1 MHQLIGIELSA
12 TISESRFTLDEL
24 VIKVREL
31 FAEKGMAQVVGL
43 ILRLV
48 DQLQAIG
55 HTTGQTITPR
65 TCSCGHTR
73 YEMKDRLA
81 RQLHTSVGTVIFDW
95 RRLACRECGK
105 TWCPLR
111 EFLGL
116 ERWQSKSAELER
128 IAVEVVSEQSYRRG
142 SRHLAVAGEIPVAK
156 STLHRW
162 VVDSAAA
169 EWRAPTNPLATLMA
183 DGTGYKRRPDPAR
196 QQDHRGDL
204 KVLVGRTAK
213 GQWKALGAWSGQSW
227 SEIVEQLSPSD
238 SPPPVRADTV
248 VCDGENGLAQSLA
261 RLANAQQ
268 RCPWHLVR
276 DLSIAL
282 WKDGASLERRR
293 AGQHELNELVG
304 IELPAADLEKVKPE
318 EREALRQRVKTA
330 EEQLDKLVRTLR
342 EQGYQRA
349 ANYIADAQG
358 KLFRYV
364 EFWLE
369 TGVVCP
375 RTTSW
380 LERMMRELGR
390 RLKKIAFGWSERGAA
405 RMACVILRRI
415 TDPAEW
421 DAYWRQRLGLN
432 DNVLLSLRSVKT
444 L

>member
-1 MHQLIGIELSA
+1 
-12 TISESRFTLDEL
+12 
-24 VIKVREL
+24 
-31 FAEKGMAQVVGL
+31 MAQVVAL
-43 ILRLV
+43 ILHLV
-48 DQLQAIG
+48 DELQAMR
-55 HTTGQTITPR
+55 HTTGQATPPR
-65 TCSCGHTR
+65 ACPCGHTR
-73 YEMKDRLA
+73 YELKDRLP
-81 RQLHTSVGTVIFDW
+81 RQLHTSVGTVEFRW
-95 RRLACRECGK
+95 RRLACRHCDK

-156 STLHRW
+156 SALHRW
-162 VVDSAAA
+162 VVESPAA
-169 EWRAPTNPLATLMA
+169 EWTPPADPLAVLMA
-183 DGTGYKRRPDPAR
+183 DGTGYKRRPDPA
-196 QQDHRGDL
+196 QGQDRRGEL
-204 KVLVGRTAK
+204 RVLVGRTAQGK
-213 GQWKALGAWSGQSW
+213 WKALGAWSGQTW
-227 SEIVEQLSPSD
+227 AQIVQTVSD
-238 SPPPVRADTV
+238 EAKGPPLHADTLV
-248 VCDGENGLAQSLA
+248 SDGENGLAQALA
-261 RLANAQQ
+261 QLANGQQ

-282 WKDGASLERRR
+282 WKDGAPLAQRREQ
-293 AGQHELNELVG
+293 QHQLNELIG
-304 IELPAADLEKVKPE
+304 LELPAGELETVKPE
-318 EREALRQRVKTA
+318 DREALRQRVETA
-330 EEQLDKLVRTLR
+330 EQNLTDLVRTLR
-342 EQGYQRA
+342 TQGYERA
-349 ANYIADAQG
+349 ANYVADAQG

-375 RTTSW
+375 RTTGW

-415 TDPAEW
+415 TDTAEW

-432 DNVLLSLRSVKT
+432 DNVRLSLRSVKA

>member
-1 MHQLIGIELSA
+1 MHQLIGMELSA
-12 TISESRFTLDEL
+12 TTSELRFTLDEL
-24 VIKVREL
+24 VVKVREL
-31 FAEKGMAQVVGL
+31 FTEKGMAQVVGV
-43 ILRLV
+43 ILHVMDELLALR
-48 DQLQAIG
+48 
-55 HTTGQTITPR
+55 HTTGQATPAR
-65 TCSCGHTR
+65 VCACGQAC
-73 YEMKDRLA
+73 YEIKDRLA
-81 RQLHTSVGTVIFDW
+81 RQVHTSVGTLAFRW
-95 RRLACRECGK
+95 RRLVCRHCGK

-116 ERWQSKSAELER
+116 ERWQSKSGELER

-142 SRHLAVAGEIPVAK
+142 SRHLAMAGEIPVAK

-162 VVDSAAA
+162 VVDSPAA
-169 EWRAPTNPLATLMA
+169 EWKGPSDPLASLMA
-183 DGTGYKRRPDPAR
+183 DGTGYKRRPDADGG
-196 QQDHRGDL
+196 QDHRGEL
-204 KVLVGRTAK
+204 KVLVGRTVQ
-213 GQWKALGAWSGQSW
+213 GQWKALGAWSGLKWTQ
-227 SEIVEQLSPSD
+227 IVEQVS
-238 SPPPVRADTV
+238 VRADTV

-282 WKDGASLERRR
+282 WKDGASLEQRR
-293 AGQHELNELVG
+293 AGQHQLNELVG
-304 IELPAADLEKVKPE
+304 IELPAAALEVVRPE
-318 EREALRQRVKTA
+318 EREALRQRVKSA
-330 EEQLDKLVRTLR
+330 EDQLSQLVRTLR

-349 ANYIADAQG
+349 ANYITDAQD

-369 TGVVCP
+369 TGLVCP
-375 RTTSW
+375 RTTGW

-421 DAYWRQRLGLN
+421 EAYWRQRLGLL